1 MLSLLLSD
9 SENGF
14 QSTLPRGSDIVMSEK
29 ELTDLIISIH
39 APSRERPPSASS
51 LPLPADFNPRSLA
64 GATITLRQAKTGA
77 ENFNPRSLAGATI
90 KIQKKLKL
98 IIFQSTLPRGSDQS
112 LYFLKI
118 WLLAI
123 SIHAPSRERL
133 KLFQY
138 AQSSEQI
145 SIHAPSRERPEKNT
159 LI

>member
-1 MLSLLLSD
+1 MSLLLSD

-98 IIFQSTLPRGSDQS
+98 IIFQSTLPRGSDVFCSSSRCLLSDFNPRS
-112 LYFLKI
+112 LAGATTKAVVKWYC
-118 WLLAI
+118 A
-123 SIHAPSRERL
+123 S
-133 KLFQY
+133 
-138 AQSSEQI
+138 I
-145 SIHAPSRERPEKNT
+145 SIHAPSRERP
-159 LI
+159 ISR